1 MGKLVEWPARNLEYA
16 VVQGRFEGGRGLLGY
31 GVLDLVQFLAHGYLG
46 GNSGYRIA
54 GGLAGQGRTAANSGV
69 NLNHEIGRLGHP
81 FLSQRLGD
89 PGMRLQGELDVAP
102 TLDSQPPDYLD
113 AGRAQHL
120 VFLVAQCLAWR
131 HHDAVSGVDTHG
143 VQVFHVADGDAIV
156 RAVPHHLV
164 LDLFPTDQRP
174 FE

>member
-1 MGKLVEWPARNLEYA
+1 
-16 VVQGRFEGGRGLLGY
+16 
-31 GVLDLVQFLAHGYLG
+31 
-46 GNSGYRIA
+46 
-54 GGLAGQGRTAANSGV
+54 
-69 NLNHEIGRLGHP
+69 
-81 FLSQRLGD
+81 
-89 PGMRLQGELDVAP
+89 MRLQGELDVAP

-164 LDLFPTDQRP
+164 FDLFPTDQRAFQQYLGDGAGRETRTCEALEFLFGVGDTAAAAAQGIGGP
-174 FE
+174 DHQGKAHPLGDGPGLIHGVYADVLRLGLIDLMEEGAEEVAVLGPANGL